1 MLRDDPS
8 PDNFDRFVRDILIDC
23 KGFVEHRESIR
34 IPSFELSLCDNSR
47 FQDLLRLRPRRFVY
61 EPIAITAG
69 RGTNRLIAINVEK
82 VLLLLQNENPH
93 ETLVLNLALAAIEE
107 LIHTARPELS
117 ETQVSDMV
125 NDLGEEY
132 LEFEIP
138 QEVRERLARIVAE
151 NEAAA
156 NERSR

>member
-8 PDNFDRFVRDILIDC
+8 PDNLDGFVRDILIDC
-23 KGFVEHRESIR
+23 KGFVEQRENLT

-47 FQDLLRLRPRRFVY
+47 FQDLLRLLPRRPVY
-61 EPIAITAG
+61 EPIAITMG
-69 RGTNRLIAINVEK
+69 RGTDRLIAFNVEK

-107 LIHTARPELS
+107 LIHAARPELS
-117 ETQVSDMV
+117 ETQVNGMV

-132 LEFEIP
+132 LEFTIP
-138 QEVRERLARIVAE
+138 REVRERLARIVAD

-156 NERSR
+156 GER